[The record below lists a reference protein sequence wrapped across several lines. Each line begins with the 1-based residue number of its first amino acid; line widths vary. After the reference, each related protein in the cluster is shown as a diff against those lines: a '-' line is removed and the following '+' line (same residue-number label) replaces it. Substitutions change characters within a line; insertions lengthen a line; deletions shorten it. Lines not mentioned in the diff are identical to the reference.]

1 MILSMTRMPK
11 SRLESFV
18 HGDSFHRYLR
28 PSVNKFLNWSH
39 SFFSDSKS
47 KTWCKETTWKI

>member
-1 MILSMTRMPK
+1 MTRMPK